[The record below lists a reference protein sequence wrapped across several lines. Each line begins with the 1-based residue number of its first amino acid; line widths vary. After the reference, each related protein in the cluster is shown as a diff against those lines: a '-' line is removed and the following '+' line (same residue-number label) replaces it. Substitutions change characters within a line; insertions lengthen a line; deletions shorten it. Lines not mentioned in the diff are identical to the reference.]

1 MRIFK
6 HQGCSAVKIRSTA
19 LVKGFRQSAP
29 YVNAHRG
36 KTMVVMLGGEAIA
49 DKNFPNIIS
58 DIALLHSLG
67 VKVVLVH
74 GARPQ
79 INQILEK
86 NQRDTPYHKGVRITD
101 ESSLGLVMQAAGQL
115 QHAITARLSMSL
127 NNTPMAGTQLNV
139 VSGNFIISQPLG
151 IDEGVDY
158 CHSGRIR
165 RIDVEGINRMLD
177 LGSIVLLGPI
187 ASSVTGECFNL
198 LSEEVATQ
206 VAIKLKADKLIGFC
220 PQQGIIDAKGN
231 AIAELFPSDVE
242 RLVKNME
249 QECAPDD
256 EECFSTMR
264 FLRAALKAC
273 RAGVPRSHLVS
284 YKEDGALIQELFSFD
299 GIGTQIVM
307 ASAEQIRQATID
319 DIGGIFDLIRP
330 LEEQGILVRRSREQ
344 LEQEIHKFTIID
356 KDGLVIGCSALY
368 PYPEERMAEMAC
380 VAIHPEYRDG
390 HRGLHLLVHTKHQ
403 AKQMGIRHLFV
414 LTTHSTHW
422 FREQGFNE
430 VDVEALPMAKKSLY
444 NYQRR
449 SKILMLQ
456 L

>member
-1 MRIFK
+1 M
-6 HQGCSAVKIRSTA
+6 KIRSTA

-49 DKNFPNIIS
+49 DSNFANIIS

-67 VKVVLVH
+67 VKIVLVH

-79 INQILEK
+79 INKILEK
-86 NQRDTPYHKGVRITD
+86 NHRDTPYHKGVRITD
-101 ESSLGLVMQAAGQL
+101 ESSLSLVMQAAGQL
-115 QHAITARLSMSL
+115 QHAITARLSMNL
-127 NNTPMAGTQLNV
+127 NNTPMAGAQLNV

-220 PQQGIIDAKGN
+220 PQKGIIDSKGN

-242 RLVKNME
+242 RLVEKMA
-249 QECAPDD
+249 QECPAND
-256 EECFSTMR
+256 EDCFSTLR

-284 YKEDGALIQELFSFD
+284 YQQDGALLQELFSFD

-356 KDGLVIGCSALY
+356 KDGLIIGCSALY

-380 VAIHPEYRDG
+380 MAIHPEYRDG
-390 HRGLHLLVHTKHQ
+390 HRGLHLLLHSKQQ
-403 AKQMGIRHLFV
+403 AKQMGINDLFV

-430 VDVEALPMAKKSLY
+430 VDVEALPVAKQRLY

-449 SKILMLQ
+449 SKILMLA

>member
-1 MRIFK
+1 M
-6 HQGCSAVKIRSTA
+6 KIRSTA

-36 KTMVVMLGGEAIA
+36 KIMVVMIGGEAIA
-49 DKNFPNIIS
+49 DKNFTNIIS
-58 DIALLHSLG
+58 DLALLHSLG
-67 VKVVLVH
+67 VKIVLVH

-79 INQILEK
+79 INQMLATH
-86 NQRDTPYHKGVRITD
+86 QRSTPYHKGIRITD
-101 ESSLGLVMQAAGQL
+101 EEALSLVMQAAGQL
-115 QHAITARLSMSL
+115 QLAITARLSMSL

-151 IDEGVDY
+151 VDDGIDY

-165 RIDVEGINRMLD
+165 RIDTEGINRTLD
-177 LGSIVLLGPI
+177 QGSIVLLGPI

-206 VAIKLKADKLIGFC
+206 VAIRLKADKLIGFC
-220 PQQGIIDAKGN
+220 SEQGIIDERGN
-231 AIAELFPSDVE
+231 SIAELFPADIEALVE
-242 RLVKNME
+242 RLE
-249 QECAPDD
+249 ATIDGDD
-256 EECFSTMR
+256 DSTGTLR
-264 FLRAALKAC
+264 FLRTAVAAC
-273 RAGVPRSHLVS
+273 RAGVPRSHLIS

-307 ASAEQIRQATID
+307 ASAEQIRQAQID

-344 LEQEIHKFTIID
+344 LEQEIHKFTIIE
-356 KDGLVIGCSALY
+356 KDSLLIGCAALY
-368 PYPEERMAEMAC
+368 PYLEEDMAEMAC

-390 HRGLHLLVHTKHQ
+390 NRGLLLLNHMKNQ
-403 AKQMGIRHLFV
+403 AKQMGIRRLFV
-414 LTTHSTHW
+414 LTTHSLHW
-422 FREQGFNE
+422 FREQGFIE
-430 VDVEALPMAKKSLY
+430 VGVDSLPMTKQSLY

-449 SKILMLQ
+449 SKILILS